1 MKILIYDVET
11 AQGKNVGSIC
21 AVGWISLDDSRVT
34 GSGYSLIDPQCAFSS
49 YNTKIHGIKA
59 ADVKGAPTF
68 AEYWESTL
76 KDMMSDH
83 LVIAHSAKFDISAT
97 QQALFSAGIEDPGID
112 YLDSL
117 AVFRRY
123 VDTDSCKLTVLAD
136 QCGFQYEAHN
146 ALEDVKALLH
156 VLNTLADRL
165 ECEDLPALLIRSN
178 VNVETSVFDS
188 YTPHEIVTSKPKSSF
203 PAKSH
208 CTETVEQKGTV
219 FCGKKFCITGDVPG
233 FDRSD
238 IERMILEQGGSV
250 TGAVS
255 GKTDF
260 LLVGSFPDY
269 PDDYVS
275 TKMQKAFDLI
285 DAGGSVEII
294 QPDRFFWMLTQDF
307 IL

>member
-11 AQGKNVGSIC
+11 AQGKNIGSIC

-34 GSGYSLIDPQCAFSS
+34 GSGYSLINPQCAFSS

-59 ADVKGAPTF
+59 ADVKDAPTF

-97 QQALFSAGIEDPGID
+97 QQALFNAGIKDPGID

-123 VDTDSCKLTVLAD
+123 VETDSCKLTVLAD
-136 QCGFQYEAHN
+136 QCGYEYNAHN

-156 VLNTLADRL
+156 VLNALAGRL
-165 ECEDLPALLIRSN
+165 DCEDLPALLIRSN
-178 VNVETSVFDS
+178 VPVETSVFDS
-188 YTPHEIVTSKPKSSF
+188 YTPREIVTEKQKKAF
-203 PAKSH
+203 PGKSH
-208 CTETVEQKGTV
+208 CTEAVEQKGTV
-219 FCGKKFCITGDVPG
+219 FCGKKFCITGDIPG
-233 FDRSD
+233 FERSD
-238 IERMILEQGGSV
+238 IERMIMEQGGAV
-250 TGAVS
+250 CGAVS

-260 LLVGSFPDY
+260 LIVGSFPDC

-275 TKMQKAFDLI
+275 TKMQKAFDII
-285 DAGGSVEII
+285 DAGGSVKIVF
-294 QPDRFFWMLTQDF
+294 PDEFFTMLRQDV
-307 IL
+307 LL